1 MKGLLKQIKGKG
13 LEGKHGPMEQFIRE
27 IGLII
32 KLMVQGNLFMSMV
45 MYMMVSGL
53 MTKHKAMELT
63 ITAMEQSIKDNG
75 KKINSM
81 DLEYKH
87 GQMVAVIKEITKWG
101 RNQVKVNTFGKM
113 VVHMKETGQ
122 IIVLLEKDDI
132 YGQMDENI
140 KGIG

>member
-1 MKGLLKQIKGKG
+1 
-13 LEGKHGPMEQFIRE
+13 
-27 IGLII
+27 
-32 KLMVQGNLFMSMV
+32 
-45 MYMMVSGL
+45 
-53 MTKHKAMELT
+53 MELT

-75 KKINSM
+75 KKINNM

>member
-1 MKGLLKQIKGKG
+1 
-13 LEGKHGPMEQFIRE
+13 
-27 IGLII
+27 
-32 KLMVQGNLFMSMV
+32 MSMV
-45 MYMMVSGL
+45 MYMMASGL

-113 VVHMKETGQ
+113 VVHMKETG
-122 IIVLLEKDDI
+122 
-132 YGQMDENI
+132 
-140 KGIG
+140 